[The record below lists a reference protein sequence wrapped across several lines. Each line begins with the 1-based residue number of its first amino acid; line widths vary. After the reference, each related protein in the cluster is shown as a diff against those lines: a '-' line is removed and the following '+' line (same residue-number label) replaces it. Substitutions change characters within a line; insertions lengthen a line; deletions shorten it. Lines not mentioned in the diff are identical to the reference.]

1 MDTLSRSR
9 SVDIGAGSTP
19 RMIDGVLERLGE
31 LALLH
36 LLLDLVGDLL
46 DVGLRELRDIAEVAR
61 VLPHERLVR
70 AQPGRDES
78 LVQVRH
84 CT

>member
-1 MDTLSRSR
+1 VL
-9 SVDIGAGSTP
+9 
-19 RMIDGVLERLGE
+19 DGVLERLGE

-36 LLLDLVGDLL
+36 LLLDLVGDLV
-46 DVGLRELRDIAEVAR
+46 DVAGRQLRDVVEVGG
-61 VLPHERLVR
+61 VLPHERLVSVEPR
-70 AQPGRDES
+70 RGEP

>member
-1 MDTLSRSR
+1 M
-9 SVDIGAGSTP
+9 DIGAGSTP

-36 LLLDLVGDLL
+36 LLLDLLGDLG
-46 DVGLRELRDIAEVAR
+46 DVAGRQLRDVVKFAG
-61 VLPHERLVR
+61 VLPHERLVTAEPR
-70 AQPGRDES
+70 RGEP